1 MPASLL
7 IRWISSSE
15 PSSST
20 IASSTR
26 SDVAWSQTSA
36 PRLQWLML
44 GWHSWHSCRAIAF
57 CCCASSSCEWYI
69 CVWNWRFRINELRA
83 VFLWPDPDCN
93 EDYLNPIIADADTG
107 HGGITATM
115 KLAKMFI
122 ENGAAG
128 IHIEAWCGDHD
139 GTQPTL
145 CFQDIP
151 VTFRP
156 RSWRSGC
163 RTRSLA
169 LRSAA
174 TWVARCWFPPRCEGL
189 LGPSRRKN
197 IEAGCR
203 KDIAFN
209 GWLGPGQALRYFLY
223 LFTTSD
229 YFSLHASM
237 CIKFNACD
245 CTEQSNPVTSSEPA
259 QEHIQRLIAIRLQAG
274 VATRI
279 TEITFHRWRWCIAT
293 CVFFSRTYSYD
304 VLSLIYLVSLLH
316 IRCFLPNLWGAH
328 QCALPG
334 RPTCW
339 ILPWCWWLELMRR
352 QQPWSIQTSTLCRA
366 SPAEEGPWIH
376 ECQFNE
382 LNEKM
387 KGSNMSNFC
396 HLNWSTTNVD
406 T

>member
-26 SDVAWSQTSA
+26 SDVVWSQTSA

-156 RSWRSGC
+156 RSWRWVQDQKPGTKKCGHMGGKVLVSTQVRRAVGTLTKEKYWD
-163 RTRSLA
+163 RVSERHSFQWLTWTGASSPLFFISLHY
-169 LRSAA
+169 L
-174 TWVARCWFPPRCEGL
+174 
-189 LGPSRRKN
+189 
-197 IEAGCR
+197 
-203 KDIAFN
+203 
-209 GWLGPGQALRYFLY
+209 WL
-223 LFTTSD
+223 LFTT
-229 YFSLHASM
+229 
-237 CIKFNACD
+237 CIN
-245 CTEQSNPVTSSEPA
+245 V
-259 QEHIQRLIAIRLQAG
+259 
-274 VATRI
+274 
-279 TEITFHRWRWCIAT
+279 
-293 CVFFSRTYSYD
+293 
-304 VLSLIYLVSLLH
+304 
-316 IRCFLPNLWGAH
+316 H
-328 QCALPG
+328 Q
-334 RPTCW
+334 
-339 ILPWCWWLELMRR
+339 I
-352 QQPWSIQTSTLCRA
+352 
-366 SPAEEGPWIH
+366 
-376 ECQFNE
+376 
-382 LNEKM
+382 
-387 KGSNMSNFC
+387 
-396 HLNWSTTNVD
+396 
-406 T
+406 